1 MEGPLG
7 SFKEEPTFLI
17 DGAHNVQA
25 IEHLTKALS
34 LFSYKRLIL
43 GIAILKDKDVDKMIG
58 QLLPMADIVV
68 ATEAKIPR
76 KLDADKLAEKIS
88 KYNDEIYVEKDIE
101 KAIDKA
107 LSLASKDDLILFGG
121 SLYLIGEVRSLVKL
135 K

>member
-1 MEGPLG
+1 
-7 SFKEEPTFLI
+7 
-17 DGAHNVQA
+17 
-25 IEHLTKALS
+25 
-34 LFSYKRLIL
+34 
-43 GIAILKDKDVDKMIG
+43 
-58 QLLPMADIVV
+58 MADIVV